1 MKSQLTIKGAIEVLN
16 NGEIIIYPTDTAF
29 GMGCRIDRPDA
40 VDRFFR
46 IRKRP
51 TNKPTPILVSSKE
64 MALTYFDSPP
74 EIVRRLMNEYW
85 PGALTIVA
93 RGKKDVLYSPIR
105 GNGDTVGIRMPDHET
120 ILSIIAGV
128 GVPII
133 GSSANF
139 HGAPTPYRIED
150 LDPKLVALVDGVV
163 PGVCKVGIAST
174 VVDCTTDPYTIIRQ
188 GAVHVS

>member
-1 MKSQLTIKGAIEVLN
+1 MKSPLNTDEAIRMLN
-16 NGEIIIYPTDTAF
+16 EGGIIIYPTDTAF
-29 GMGCRIDRPDA
+29 GMGCRIDRHDA
-40 VDRFFR
+40 VDRFFA

-51 TNKPTPILVSSKE
+51 INKPTPILVSSQD
-64 MALTYFDSPP
+64 MALTYFDSPSQ
-74 EIVRRLMNEYW
+74 IVRRLMDDYW

-93 RGKKDVLYSPIR
+93 AGKKELLYSPIR
-105 GNGDTVGIRMPDHET
+105 GDGDAVGIRMPDHET
-120 ILSIIAGV
+120 ILTIIAEV

-150 LDPKLVALVDGVV
+150 FDPDLMKLVDGVV

-174 VVDCTTDPYTIIRQ
+174 VVDCTTDPYTIIRE
-188 GAVHVS
+188 GTVTL